1 MDVKFHRNEN
11 YPMFLRGKIVAVCE
25 LLLKEKLGVIAGS
38 RELVALGSELFDKHD
53 EDFLPFVA
61 IDSET
66 DHLPAESVRPLCASA
81 WLNRCDLE
89 LEEVERV
96 HGSSIRAACERLVG
110 RYGSSI

>member
-11 YPMFLRGKIVAVCE
+11 YPIFLRGKIVAVCE

-66 DHLPAESVRPLCASA
+66 DHLPVDSERRNWSDEALKRKDEEISEYEAAAKQNVFTACRILIS
-81 WLNRCDLE
+81 RFDL
-89 LEEVERV
+89 RD
-96 HGSSIRAACERLVG
+96 
-110 RYGSSI
+110 